1 MRDVAVVNFDFGE
14 ILAVFEQL
22 SVGTG
27 HGAAQRARARR
38 TAATVSSQLREPEA
52 DSEQVVEKLG
62 GQCEVH
68 RTAAADAG
76 FFAGN
81 GIAEYVF
88 GGGGG

>member
-1 MRDVAVVNFDFGE
+1 M
-14 ILAVFEQL
+14 
-22 SVGTG
+22 GTG
-27 HGAAQRARARR
+27 HGAAQLGAR
-38 TAATVSSQLREPEA
+38 PA
-52 DSEQVVEKLG
+52 DGGDGFVANCENGSGFEQVVEKLG